1 MKEKQQPILE
11 IFKPFLWSFDIK
23 KMELEKDKK
32 QIITNVLN
40 FGTKEATD
48 LLFEV
53 YKRQEIKQQVENPL
67 SGEWSDKSLNYW
79 SLILGV
85 NFKNT
90 KNVLRHLR

>member
-1 MKEKQQPILE
+1 MKKKQQLILE
-11 IFKPFLWSFDIK
+11 KFKPFLWSFDIE

-53 YKRQEIKQQVENPL
+53 YGRKEIKQQVENPL
-67 SGEWSDKSLNYW
+67 SGEWNDKSLNYW
-79 SLILGV
+79 SLVLGI
-85 NFKNT
+85 NFKST